1 MKRLTAAAV
10 IAVCLGAA
18 GPVLAQS
25 SAPQTEEDRVV
36 AIVGGDKI
44 HMSDVMMLHSQLP
57 QQYQQIPMAM
67 LFPQLV
73 DRLINQKLFAAAA
86 VSEGLDKDPEFQRR
100 MAFIRDSLLQESL
113 LASRIE
119 AELTDERLH
128 ADYDKM
134 IAAMPPVEE
143 VHARHILLDTEEE
156 AKAVIAE
163 IAAGADFAEVA
174 KAKSTGPS
182 GPKGGDLSFFKRDQ
196 MVKPFADAAF
206 AMQPGEVSKEPVHT
220 QFGWHVIKVEERRT
234 SAPPTYEA
242 SVEEL
247 RNKGAQQIV
256 TVLIEKLRGATEV
269 KTFGMTDED
278 AAQQGDAKAMP
289 EGEADKKAE

>member
-10 IAVCLGAA
+10 IAACLGAT

-25 SAPQTEEDRVV
+25 SDSQAGEDRVV

-44 HMSDVMMLHSQLP
+44 RMSDVEQLHNQLP
-57 QQYQQIPMAM
+57 QQYRQIPMAM

-73 DRLINQKLFAAAA
+73 DRLVNQKLFAAAA
-86 VSEGLDKDPEFQRR
+86 VAEGLDKDEEFLGR
-100 MAFIRDSLLQESL
+100 MAFIRESLLQESFV
-113 LASRIE
+113 ASRIE
-119 AELTDERLH
+119 AEMTEERLR

-134 IAAMPPVEE
+134 IAEMPPAEE
-143 VHARHILLDTEEE
+143 VRARHILLETEDE

-163 IAAGADFAEVA
+163 VAGGADFAETA

-182 GPKGGDLSFFKRDQ
+182 GPNGGDLNFFKRDQ

-206 AMQPGEVSKEPVHT
+206 AMQPGEVSKEPVQT

-234 SAPPTYEA
+234 SAPPTFEE
-242 SVEEL
+242 SVESL
-247 RNKGAQQIV
+247 RTKGAQQIV
-256 TVLIEKLRGATEV
+256 AALIERLRGEAEVQTFDIEGKGGTTDAEAKPESEEGKKTE
-269 KTFGMTDED
+269 
-278 AAQQGDAKAMP
+278 
-289 EGEADKKAE
+289 